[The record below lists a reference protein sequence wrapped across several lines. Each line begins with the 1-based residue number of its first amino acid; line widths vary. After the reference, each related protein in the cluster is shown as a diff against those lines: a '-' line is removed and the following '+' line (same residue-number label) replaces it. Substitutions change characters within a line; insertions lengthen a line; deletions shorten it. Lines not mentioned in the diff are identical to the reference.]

1 MNTLRLYL
9 VAFLLLLMSAQFLY
23 KTGFIVY
30 FVTQKAQI
38 IKEFCENKDKP
49 KMKCDGKCHLKKY
62 VKSEIKQ
69 EQQSSDT
76 QESPSIPDLK
86 HLKNFN
92 FYYIADQ
99 LYSWDGLIVFINRAF
114 IDQQSITAFFY
125 KEHIGR
131 IHSGS
136 LFHPPLV

>member
-1 MNTLRLYL
+1 
-9 VAFLLLLMSAQFLY
+9 MSAQFLY

-30 FVTQKAQI
+30 FATHKAQI
-38 IKEFCENKDKP
+38 VEKYCENKDKP

-62 VKSEIKQ
+62 VKSELKQ
-69 EQQSSDT
+69 EQQESD
-76 QESPSIPDLK
+76 SKDLPAVPDLK

-99 LYSWDGLIVFINRAF
+99 LCSWEGLNVHFNR
-114 IDQQSITAFFY
+114 SIIEQESATAFFY
-125 KEHIGR
+125 KEHKGR
-131 IHSGS
+131 KHIGS